1 MIRLAFV
8 ALLLTTAPALGQRS
22 VIDSVHNLAAGGPG
36 EVRAAFEQ
44 EVCIFCH
51 TPHRSAA
58 VEPLWNRRSSGVP
71 YTVYSSR
78 SLDAD
83 PGQPTGSSK
92 MCLSC
97 HDGSIALGSVLSRD
111 QVIMMAGGISTLA
124 PGSPS
129 NLGTDLSDDHP
140 VSFSFDSGLAGRDPH
155 LVNPF
160 SLPQEIKLDGDGE
173 MQCTSCHDAHDDTF
187 GDFLV
192 MDNIDSALC
201 TSCHAIDATAII
213 GHANCRDCH
222 KTHSAPSGPFLLN
235 APDTSTTCLGCHDG
249 GTTGAVN
256 ILAELQRFSAHD
268 GFAGVARALRQG
280 GKKAAEQSFA
290 HGTCADCHEP
300 HTMSS
305 GPPASAPN
313 IAASMGRPTGMSLSG
328 ATVEQASFE
337 YEVCFRCH
345 GDQPVGDGFRLVS
358 RQIAQTSTARQFDPS
373 NPSFH
378 PVVAAGRN
386 GDVPSLR
393 SGWTEGS
400 LVLCSDCHGSDTSRK
415 AGGSGPNGV
424 HGSNYPGLLLGR
436 YETID
441 DTPESSA
448 AYALCY
454 RCHER
459 DGYDGI
465 LSDRSFPH
473 STHVVDSRTPCSV
486 CHDPHGISSAQGNR
500 INNSHL
506 INFDTSVVQPDPF
519 GRMEFVDQGRFSG
532 SCNLTC
538 HGVVHSNLGY

>member
-1 MIRLAFV
+1 MAVGGHVLVEA
-8 ALLLTTAPALGQRS
+8 TAPL
-22 VIDSVHNLAAGGPG
+22 
-36 EVRAAFEQ
+36 
-44 EVCIFCH
+44 
-51 TPHRSAA
+51 
-58 VEPLWNRRSSGVP
+58 
-71 YTVYSSR
+71 
-78 SLDAD
+78 
-83 PGQPTGSSK
+83 
-92 MCLSC
+92 
-97 HDGSIALGSVLSRD
+97 
-111 QVIMMAGGISTLA
+111 
-124 PGSPS
+124 
-129 NLGTDLSDDHP
+129 
-140 VSFSFDSGLAGRDPH
+140 
-155 LVNPF
+155 
-160 SLPQEIKLDGDGE
+160 
-173 MQCTSCHDAHDDTF
+173 
-187 GDFLV
+187 
-192 MDNIDSALC
+192 
-201 TSCHAIDATAII
+201 
-213 GHANCRDCH
+213 
-222 KTHSAPSGPFLLN
+222 
-235 APDTSTTCLGCHDG
+235 
-249 GTTGAVN
+249 
-256 ILAELQRFSAHD
+256 
-268 GFAGVARALRQG
+268 
-280 GKKAAEQSFA
+280 
-290 HGTCADCHEP
+290 
-300 HTMSS
+300 
-305 GPPASAPN
+305 
-313 IAASMGRPTGMSLSG
+313 
-328 ATVEQASFE
+328 
-337 YEVCFRCH
+337 
-345 GDQPVGDGFRLVS
+345 S